1 MVVVMRGMTPWSTME
16 AITILVMEV
25 FGMSIPSSS
34 EHKNPGVVV
43 GFDGSPHAIDAL
55 YWAAQTAALRNAPLT
70 VASAFVFPYSDYIR
84 SMSGAQV
91 EDPARRLAEDKLAEA
106 EKLLAEQRYPGEV
119 SYRALIGDATDWL
132 VKLSADAQL
141 IVVGRRGLGKFW
153 GSVLGSVASALPA
166 HAHCPTVIVYSAD
179 SGDEAETKGIATTP
193 DTRPVAVGVDGSD
206 HARNAALVAAQEA
219 KRLGVTLELIQAQPH
234 FTGTST
240 VWYLASNEK
249 MEQQIHE
256 DMMSSLMA
264 EVQFLQH
271 EVPGVE
277 ISPVVERKLPAEA
290 MIDCTQRAQLTV
302 LGTRGHGGFAS
313 LLLGSVSR
321 TTLSHAR
328 GTVMIVP

>member
-1 MVVVMRGMTPWSTME
+1 M
-16 AITILVMEV
+16 
-25 FGMSIPSSS
+25 S
-34 EHKNPGVVV
+34 EHTSEDRASGVVV

-55 YWAAQTAALRNAPLT
+55 YWAAQAAALRNVPLT

-91 EDPARRLAEDKLAEA
+91 DDPARRLAEDKLAQA
-106 EKLLAEQRYPGEV
+106 KTLLEQQRYLGEV

-132 VKLSADAQL
+132 VKLSANAEL

-153 GSVLGSVASALPA
+153 GRVLGSVASALPA
-166 HAHCPTVIVYSAD
+166 HAQCPTVIVYSAD
-179 SGDEAETKGIATTP
+179 SDDDALAKGIATTP
-193 DTRPVAVGVDGSD
+193 DTRPVSVGVDSSD
-206 HARNAALVAAQEA
+206 HARSAALVAAHEA
-219 KRLGVTLELIQAQPH
+219 KRLGVTLELVQAQPH

-249 MEQQIHE
+249 MEQQIHD
-256 DMMSSLMA
+256 DMMGALRTEM
-264 EVQFLQH
+264 EFLH
-271 EVPGVE
+271 REVPGVE
-277 ISPVVERKLPAEA
+277 IVPVVRRMIPAEA
-290 MIDCTQRAQLTV
+290 MIDCTERAQLTV

-328 GTVMIVP
+328 GTVMIVPSTKE